1 MELARLVQDFL
12 RQGPY
17 THARTHART
26 HTISNI
32 TRGLMF
38 PTRNA
43 PI

>member
-1 MELARLVQDFL
+1 MELAQLVQDFL

-17 THARTHART
+17 THART